1 MRITDLLSKQSVL
14 LKKAAKDQADVIDI
28 MVDAHDKSGNL
39 KDKAKYKKAI
49 LAREEL
55 GTTAVEDGLAIPHAK
70 SDAVKK
76 ASLVA
81 MTLTKGV
88 DYKAEDNLPCDL
100 FFMIAA
106 PTGSD
111 VHLIILSRLAM
122 LLMDDIFTA
131 KLRNSK
137 TAEEFLQ
144 LIDIAEHEKFDVAA
158 EEYQIEK
165 KEDKKLVLCV
175 TACPTGIAHTY
186 MAAENLAKAG
196 EKLGIAVKVETNGSS
211 GIKNQ
216 LTQSEIEKADGIV
229 VAADTGVETARFAG
243 KRVVFAGVKEGIHKS
258 EELLKKAY
266 SAETPIMKG
275 ETVSKAESSSKES
288 IGHQIYKHLMSGV
301 SHMLPFVI
309 GGGILI
315 ALAFLFDDA
324 TIDPA
329 NFGSNTPFAAFL
341 KTVGGAAFSFMLPVL
356 AAYIAYSIADR
367 PGIAVGFVG
376 GYLADLGNS
385 FADISGGVS
394 GGFLAALFAGFAGG
408 YIVLGIKKITNYL
421 PKSLDGIKP
430 VLLFPVFGI
439 LAIGVVMFLLNP
451 IFALLNT
458 GLISFLDA
466 MGSTSKILLGIVLG
480 GMMSIDMGG
489 PFNKAAYV
497 TGTAA
502 LATGNYDIMAAVMV
516 GGMVPPLAIALATT
530 FFKGK
535 FTEEERKAGVV
546 NYVMGL
552 SFITEG
558 AIPYAA
564 KDPLAVLP
572 ACIIGSGIA
581 GGLSM
586 FFGCTLR
593 APHGGIFVFPLV
605 ENALGYLA
613 ALAVGS
619 AVAMALYA
627 LLKKPL
633 NTNKKL
639 KNKS

>member
-1 MRITDLLSKQSVL
+1 MKITDLLSKDSVL
-14 LKKAAKDQADVIDI
+14 LGKTAESQSAVIDM

-39 KDKAKYKKAI
+39 KDKAEYKKAI
-49 LAREEL
+49 IAREEK

-76 ASLVA
+76 PALVA
-81 MTLTKGV
+81 MTLSKGV
-88 DYKAEDNLPCDL
+88 DYKAEDDLPCDL

-106 PTGSD
+106 PNDGDT
-111 VHLIILSRLAM
+111 HLIILSRLAM
-122 LLMDDIFTA
+122 LLMDDSFTA
-131 KLRNSK
+131 KLRNAK
-137 TAEEFLQ
+137 TADEFLK
-144 LIDIAEHEKFDVAA
+144 LIDSAESEKFQD
-158 EEYQIEK
+158 EIENISVEK
-165 KEDKKLVLCV
+165 QQNKKLVLCV

-186 MAAENLAKAG
+186 MAAENLEKAG
-196 EKLGIAVKVETNGSS
+196 AKLGITVKVETNGSS
-211 GIKNQ
+211 GIQ
-216 LTQSEIEKADGIV
+216 HPLSQSEIASADGIV

-243 KRVVFAGVKEGIHKS
+243 KRVVFAGVKDGIHKS
-258 EELLKKAY
+258 EELLKKAC
-266 SAETPIMKG
+266 SDQTPVMKG
-275 ETVSKAESSSKES
+275 EAVSKAQTKSKES
-288 IGHQIYKHLMSGV
+288 IGHQLYKHLMSGV

-324 TIDPA
+324 TINPST
-329 NFGSNTPFAAFL
+329 FGSNTPFAAFL
-341 KTVGGAAFSFMLPVL
+341 NTVGGAAFSFMLPVL

-376 GYLADLGNS
+376 GYLANLGNS

-408 YIVLGIKKITNYL
+408 YIVLGIKKITSYL

-430 VLLFPVFGI
+430 VLLFPVLGI
-439 LAIGVVMFLLNP
+439 LAIGAVMFSLNP
-451 IFALLNT
+451 IFASLNT
-458 GLISFLDA
+458 GLVNFLDS
-466 MGSTSKILLGIVLG
+466 MGSTSKILLGVVLG

-497 TGTAA
+497 TGTAS

-530 FFKGK
+530 FFKHK

-558 AIPYAA
+558 AIPFAA

-586 FFGCTLR
+586 FFGCTLQ

-605 ENALGYLA
+605 ENALGYLI

-619 AVAMALYA
+619 AVAMMLYA
-627 LLKKPL
+627 LLKKAPK
-633 NTNKKL
+633 TE
-639 KNKS
+639 

>member
-1 MRITDLLSKQSVL
+1 MKITDLLSKDSVL
-14 LKKAAKDQADVIDI
+14 LGKTAESQAEVIDM

-39 KDKAKYKKAI
+39 KDKAEYKKAI
-49 LAREEL
+49 FAREEK

-76 ASLVA
+76 PALVA

-88 DYKAEDNLPCDL
+88 DYKAEDGLPCDL

-106 PTGSD
+106 PNDGDT
-111 VHLIILSRLAM
+111 HLIILSRLAM
-122 LLMDDIFTA
+122 LLMDDNFTA
-131 KLRNSK
+131 NLRNAK
-137 TAEEFLQ
+137 TSEEFLA
-144 LIDIAEHEKFDVAA
+144 LIDSAEKEKFQ
-158 EEYQIEK
+158 EEADEIKVEK

-196 EKLGIAVKVETNGSS
+196 EKLGMTVKVETNGSS
-211 GIKNQ
+211 GIQNPLSQ
-216 LTQSEIEKADGIV
+216 EEIASADGIV

-243 KRVVFAGVKEGIHKS
+243 KRVVFVGVKDGIHKS
-258 EELLKKAY
+258 EELLKKAI
-266 SAETPIMKG
+266 SKETPVMKG
-275 ETVSKAESSSKES
+275 DAVSKTQPQSKET
-288 IGHQIYKHLMSGV
+288 IGHQLYKHLMSGV

-324 TIDPA
+324 TINPST
-329 NFGSNTPFAAFL
+329 FGSNTPFAAFL
-341 KTVGGAAFSFMLPVL
+341 NTVGGVAFSFMLPVL
-356 AAYIAYSIADR
+356 SAYIAYSIADR

-376 GYLADLGNS
+376 GYLANLGNS

-408 YIVLGIKKITNYL
+408 YIVLGIKKITSYL

-430 VLLFPVFGI
+430 VLLFPVLGI
-439 LAIGVVMFLLNP
+439 LGIGVVMFSLNP
-451 IFALLNT
+451 IFAGLNT
-458 GLISFLDA
+458 GLVNFLDT
-466 MGSTSKILLGIVLG
+466 MGSTSKILLGVVLG

-497 TGTAA
+497 TGTAS

-558 AIPYAA
+558 AIPFAA

-572 ACIIGSGIA
+572 ACIIGSGVA

-605 ENALGYLA
+605 QNTLGYII

-619 AVAMALYA
+619 LVAMLLYA
-627 LLKKPL
+627 LLKKSP
-633 NTNKKL
+633 
-639 KNKS
+639 KSE

>member
-1 MRITDLLSKQSVL
+1 MRITDLMSKQSVL
-14 LKKAAKDQADVIDI
+14 LMQNAKDQAEVIDK
-28 MVDAHDKSGNL
+28 MVEAHDKNGNL
-39 KDKAKYKKAI
+39 TNRTEYKKAI
-49 LAREEL
+49 LAREEK

-70 SDAVKK
+70 SDAVKRP
-76 ASLVA
+76 ALVA
-81 MTLTKGV
+81 MTLASGV

-106 PTGSD
+106 PTGGD

-122 LLMDDIFTA
+122 LLMDDNFTQ
-131 KLRNSK
+131 KLRSAK
-137 TAEEFLQ
+137 SPEEFLKM
-144 LIDIAEHEKFDVAA
+144 IDAAEREKFEEPQSEA
-158 EEYQIEK
+158 EALNQ
-165 KEDKKLVLCV
+165 DKKLVLCV

-196 EKLGIAVKVETNGSS
+196 EKLGITVKVETNGSS
-211 GIKNQ
+211 GVQNL
-216 LTQSEIEKADGIV
+216 LTREEIEKADGIV
-229 VAADTGVETARFAG
+229 VAADTGVETSRFAG
-243 KRVVFAGVKEGIHKS
+243 KKVVFAGVKDGIHKS
-258 EELLKKAY
+258 EELLQKSYAK
-266 SAETPIMKG
+266 ETPVMKG
-275 ETVSKAESSSKES
+275 EAAQTVESSSKES
-288 IGHQIYKHLMSGV
+288 IGHMLYKHLMSGV

-324 TIDPA
+324 TIDPS
-329 NFGSNTPFAAFL
+329 NFGMNTPLAAFL

-376 GYLADLGNS
+376 GYLANLGNS
-385 FADISGGVS
+385 FTDMSGGVS

-408 YIVLGIKKITNYL
+408 YIVLGIKKITSYL

-439 LAIGVVMFLLNP
+439 LAIGAVMFALNP
-451 IFALLNT
+451 IFAGINT
-458 GLISFLDA
+458 GLVNFLDS
-466 MGSTSKILLGIVLG
+466 MGSTSKILLGVVLG

-497 TGTAA
+497 TGTAS

-516 GGMVPPLAIALATT
+516 GGMVPPIAIALATT
-530 FFKGK
+530 FFKHK
-535 FTEEERKAGVV
+535 FTEEERKAGIV

-558 AIPYAA
+558 AIPFAA

-586 FFGCTLR
+586 FFGCTLQ

-605 ENALGYLA
+605 ENALGYII

-619 AVAMALYA
+619 VVAMMLYA
-627 LLKKPL
+627 LLKKSP
-633 NTNKKL
+633 KA
-639 KNKS
+639 

>member
-1 MRITDLLSKQSVL
+1 MRITDLLSRNSVL
-14 LKKAAKDQADVIDI
+14 LQKTANSQSDVIDM

-39 KDKAKYKKAI
+39 ANKAEYKKAI
-49 LAREEL
+49 LAREQK

-76 ASLVA
+76 PALVA
-81 MTLTKGV
+81 LTLTKGV

-106 PTGSD
+106 PTGGD
-111 VHLIILSRLAM
+111 THLIILSRLAM
-122 LLMDDIFTA
+122 LLMDDSLTK
-131 KLRNSK
+131 KLRNAK
-137 TAEEFLQ
+137 TADEFLK
-144 LIDIAEHEKFDVAA
+144 LIDSAENEKFQDEIENINVEK
-158 EEYQIEK
+158 EEN
-165 KEDKKLVLCV
+165 KKLILCV

-186 MAAENLAKAG
+186 MAAENLEKAG
-196 EKLGIAVKVETNGSS
+196 AKLGMTVKVETNGSS
-211 GIKNQ
+211 GIQNP
-216 LTQSEIEKADGIV
+216 LSESEIASADGIV

-243 KRVVFAGVKEGIHKS
+243 KRVVFAGVKDGIHKS
-258 EELLKKAY
+258 EELLKKAC
-266 SAETPIMKG
+266 SNETPIMKG
-275 ETVSKAESSSKES
+275 EAVSKTQNASKES
-288 IGHQIYKHLMSGV
+288 IGHQLYKHLMSGV

-341 KTVGGAAFSFMLPVL
+341 NTVGGAAFSFMLPVL

-376 GYLADLGNS
+376 GYFANLGNS
-385 FADISGGVS
+385 FADISGGIS

-408 YIVLGIKKITNYL
+408 YIVLGIKKITSYL

-439 LAIGVVMFLLNP
+439 FAIGGVMFALNP
-451 IFALLNT
+451 IFASLNT
-458 GLISFLDA
+458 GLVNFLDS
-466 MGSTSKILLGIVLG
+466 MGSTSKILLGVVLG

-497 TGTAA
+497 TGTAS
-502 LATGNYDIMAAVMV
+502 LATANYDIMAAVMV

-530 FFKGK
+530 FFKHK

-546 NYVMGL
+546 NYVMGF

-558 AIPYAA
+558 AIPFAA

-586 FFGCTLR
+586 FFGCTLQ

-619 AVAMALYA
+619 AVAMVIYA
-627 LLKKPL
+627 MLKKAP
-633 NTNKKL
+633 
-639 KNKS
+639 KNQ